1 MKLQVKS
8 KRLPAPRRERSTYN
22 VFRRKQDPDLCCA
35 VPEDRPV
42 PEFIRPDGWEFL
54 AKIPESARVPQGFSD
69 RAARAG
75 VRFNGF
81 YIFLAQ

>member
-1 MKLQVKS
+1 M
-8 KRLPAPRRERSTYN
+8 RLPVMNERLAAPKRERCTYN

-42 PEFIRPDGWEFL
+42 PGFILPAEWEFL
-54 AKIPESARVPQGFSD
+54 AKIPDSAHVPQGFRD
-69 RAARAG
+69 RGARAG

-81 YIFLAQ
+81 YIFLAR